1 MINYQLSLKNF
12 SIKNFRKFAALDIN
26 FANSTLAVLAGKNAT
41 GKTSILEAINI
52 ALSDRSSR
60 STDIV
65 ETDFNNDKPII
76 FDLNFDKPFFFEFPY
91 PSGGHFGLIP
101 CYGFVK
107 TIDRRKI
114 KESGK
119 FFSSEYDVKIDYKI
133 EDFNLSNTE
142 FEELKKQIED
152 SKPSVNHHL
161 VREFSIQADS
171 SYAYR
176 KMSDPVGNF
185 TPFEGTKES
194 FKYNTLQ
201 KILFP
206 TVFYYDNNRTRDLL
220 PQYNTIFSRMSSE
233 LNWRFKREFLKEEN
247 AQEKNEL
254 FQTFEDLHEKIN
266 KLDSHEKEL
275 VEPSLKRVKDV
286 FDIDLGSDLKMFS
299 FNAYQ
304 PYSTAWLGHLTSQN
318 QGVPVMNFGSGI
330 SMLLAIS
337 LSLSFAEE
345 SKSPFI
351 VLIDEPELHLHAD
364 LQKKLFSFLKE
375 SIFQTILSTH
385 SHLLLDKQDFQ
396 NNLLL
401 EEDGDGV
408 VQIKNAGQMDVADL
422 QFRLLGNSLD
432 DLYIPQKILLV
443 EGKHDRALFQRC
455 LELLG
460 YESIGIQIVDAG
472 GKDNIP
478 DNSEKYREVLE
489 QLLRKDQWYSASV
502 IKILKIVIDGDVSTT
517 KVDSWATTFSL
528 DRTKQIFQLD
538 FSKKYCLENYIPA
551 SLVKKCVN
559 STKLKDGSLLSA
571 KSQDEIISII
581 FSDDK
586 LKDIDKNNC
595 QQIENRISKSRL
607 NSYTKDALTLDILN
621 STEGS
626 GLKSI
631 IDWIV
636 QGY

>member
-1 MINYQLSLKNF
+1 
-12 SIKNFRKFAALDIN
+12 
-26 FANSTLAVLAGKNAT
+26 
-41 GKTSILEAINI
+41 
-52 ALSDRSSR
+52 
-60 STDIV
+60 
-65 ETDFNNDKPII
+65 
-76 FDLNFDKPFFFEFPY
+76 
-91 PSGGHFGLIP
+91 
-101 CYGFVK
+101 
-107 TIDRRKI
+107 
-114 KESGK
+114 
-119 FFSSEYDVKIDYKI
+119 
-133 EDFNLSNTE
+133 
-142 FEELKKQIED
+142 
-152 SKPSVNHHL
+152 
-161 VREFSIQADS
+161 
-171 SYAYR
+171 
-176 KMSDPVGNF
+176 
-185 TPFEGTKES
+185 
-194 FKYNTLQ
+194 
-201 KILFP
+201 
-206 TVFYYDNNRTRDLL
+206 
-220 PQYNTIFSRMSSE
+220 
-233 LNWRFKREFLKEEN
+233 
-247 AQEKNEL
+247 
-254 FQTFEDLHEKIN
+254 
-266 KLDSHEKEL
+266 
-275 VEPSLKRVKDV
+275 
-286 FDIDLGSDLKMFS
+286 
-299 FNAYQ
+299 
-304 PYSTAWLGHLTSQN
+304 
-318 QGVPVMNFGSGI
+318 
-330 SMLLAIS
+330 
-337 LSLSFAEE
+337 
-345 SKSPFI
+345 
-351 VLIDEPELHLHAD
+351 
-364 LQKKLFSFLKE
+364 
-375 SIFQTILSTH
+375 
-385 SHLLLDKQDFQ
+385 
-396 NNLLL
+396 LL